1 MRSCFFSFSSLLGR
15 RCLQVENVAKR
26 LGLPSPGLKPA
37 QMKLRSVRVVGGVS
51 GALGIAV
58 GCILG
63 MVREQGRCK
72 QSRWKTFCYRWT
84 ANTSLPVC
92 QVPLLF
98 MEDDY
103 TRRSRELFKQLDE
116 NGDGVLDKAELQKM
130 LTGAL
135 QPLPLTFPRAMRQ
148 TSRTQ
153 PRGPDPGH
161 PSALTSA
168 LRPSVARDGLA

>member
-1 MRSCFFSFSSLLGR
+1 M
-15 RCLQVENVAKR
+15 ENVAKR

-72 QSRWKTFCYRWT
+72 QSRWETFCYRWT
-84 ANTSLPVC
+84 ALPTRRCPC

-135 QPLPLTFPRAMRQ
+135 
-148 TSRTQ
+148 
-153 PRGPDPGH
+153 
-161 PSALTSA
+161 
-168 LRPSVARDGLA
+168 

>member
-1 MRSCFFSFSSLLGR
+1 M
-15 RCLQVENVAKR
+15 AKR

-72 QSRWKTFCYRWT
+72 RSRWTGKRSVLDCV
-84 ANTSLPVC
+84 ANTSLPVW

-153 PRGPDPGH
+153 RRGPDPGH
-161 PSALTSA
+161 PSAPASA